1 MYPFYDK
8 IHGYFDIRRYRVK
21 GVAKILTSIIF
32 IFPMN
37 FVILDPEKINEIH

>member
-1 MYPFYDK
+1 MYPFYDE

-32 IFPMN
+32 CDVRYRTCPLCITRPF
-37 FVILDPEKINEIH
+37 L